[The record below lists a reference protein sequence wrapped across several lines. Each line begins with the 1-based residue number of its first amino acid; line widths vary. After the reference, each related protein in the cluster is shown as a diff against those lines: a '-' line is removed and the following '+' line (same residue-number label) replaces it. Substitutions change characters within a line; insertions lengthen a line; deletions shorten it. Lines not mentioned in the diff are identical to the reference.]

1 MKEQNG
7 FTLVEIM
14 IYLALFGLL
23 FSGLF
28 CTAMIIAQN
37 VGRNDARIMLAQE
50 GAFLLA
56 KIEMEKDV
64 SLIKAE
70 NGILKIN
77 DMALNNSQTSAAN
90 LEFKNLGNG
99 LMKASFVLDVRTNQ
113 GGIISREFFTTYF
126 LPK

>member
-1 MKEQNG
+1 MKNNSG
-7 FTLVEIM
+7 FALVEIM

-28 CTAMIIAQN
+28 CAAMIIAQN
-37 VGRNDARIMLAQE
+37 VGRNDGQIMLAQE

-64 SLIKAE
+64 SSIKAE

-77 DMALNNSQTSAAN
+77 GTALNNSRTSAGN
-90 LEFKNLGNG
+90 LEFQNLGNG
-99 LMKASFVLDVRTNQ
+99 LMRASFVLDARTDQ

>member
-1 MKEQNG
+1 MRERNG
-7 FTLVEIM
+7 FALMEIM

-77 DMALNNSQTSAAN
+77 NMALNNSQTAAAN

>member
-1 MKEQNG
+1 MKNNSG
-7 FTLVEIM
+7 FALVEIM

-28 CTAMIIAQN
+28 CAAMIIAQN
-37 VGRNDARIMLAQE
+37 VGRNDGQIMLAQE

-64 SLIKAE
+64 SSIKAE

-77 DMALNNSQTSAAN
+77 GTALNNSRTSAGN
-90 LEFKNLGNG
+90 LEFQNLGNG
-99 LMKASFVLDVRTNQ
+99 LMRASFVLDARTDQ
-113 GGIISREFFTTYF
+113 GSIISREFFTTYF